1 MPELPEM
8 ENYRILL
15 SGRMAGKTITET
27 EIEREKSINVE
38 PEHFRRALVGQAVQR
53 IERRAKH
60 LLFHLSSSDVLVLHL
75 MLGGMMYYGRLED
88 KPERSVQVRLGMGGD
103 HLFFIGLRLGYLHLH
118 PAEEIP
124 ALMAKL
130 GPDPFAPELT
140 EPVFRKLFRQR
151 NGTLKACL
159 VDQGVVSGIGNCYSD
174 EICFQAGLLCLR
186 AGPRI

>member
-103 HLFFIGLRLGYLHLH
+103 HLFLSVCGSATCICIRRRKSLRLW
-118 PAEEIP
+118 PSSA
-124 ALMAKL
+124 
-130 GPDPFAPELT
+130 
-140 EPVFRKLFRQR
+140 R
-151 NGTLKACL
+151 TL
-159 VDQGVVSGIGNCYSD
+159 
-174 EICFQAGLLCLR
+174 LL
-186 AGPRI
+186 PN